1 MKIEINTFDELID
14 FIENSNLSL
23 EEYDTIIS
31 NTLSVFIDIKELT
44 KQNLIMELKAFW
56 SKYKNQLEK
65 PLFLNE
71 QFSKVE

>member
-31 NTLSVFIDIKELT
+31 NTLSVFIDIK
-44 KQNLIMELKAFW
+44 
-56 SKYKNQLEK
+56 
-65 PLFLNE
+65 
-71 QFSKVE
+71 